1 MSPGGHFEFQISAK
15 FHLYLAIFSP
25 NMQII
30 GFIIV
35 VVTMIIN
42 RHNSHVIINNE
53 TLAAILNFRF
63 HGILIISNI
72 FTQYEK
78 NMFYYAM
85 VIKRQMCHFS
95 LINKPKTASWWPF
108 WISNFSQISSIL
120 TNILTQCESKSN
132 YVVLTILGISSC
144 IMKPWLP
151 SWISDFYQFLSQLT
165 SHLYQPLCQISKESI
180 NIWNL

>member
-1 MSPGGHFEFQISAK
+1 
-15 FHLYLAIFSP
+15 
-25 NMQII
+25 
-30 GFIIV
+30 
-35 VVTMIIN
+35 MIIN

-63 HGILIISNI
+63 HGILILSNI
-72 FTQYEK
+72 LTQYEK

-151 SWISDFYQFLSQLT
+151 SWISDFYQFPSQLT
-165 SHLYQPLCQISKESI
+165 SHLCQLLYKYQQNLWIFVTCIA
-180 NIWNL
+180 NIQRSSGCNIQKYLNKTFCIFMKSFDYLS